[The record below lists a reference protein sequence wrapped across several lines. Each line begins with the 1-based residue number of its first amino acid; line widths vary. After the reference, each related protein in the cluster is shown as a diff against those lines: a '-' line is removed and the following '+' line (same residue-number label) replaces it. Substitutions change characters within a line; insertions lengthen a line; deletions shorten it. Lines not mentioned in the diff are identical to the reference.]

1 MAIRN
6 SYATIEKKLQ
16 KVLSELNKKE

>member
-6 SYATIEKKLQ
+6 SYATTEKKLQ
-16 KVLSELNKKE
+16 KVLYELNKKE